1 MVQRGHVHL
10 VAGYGGLTRLL
21 ISGNRGTAISHEDIC
36 VADFVHEIA
45 QTNSFEAAHWAT
57 IGLSSIYI
65 SNLCGICRKNG
76 AIVASSEQLK
86 ALIRSHISRDDGH
99 FYSVAM
105 QVAAHEAKLGHGKLA
120 EELRGLIDAAKTR
133 LGQDGSGKLVPIASA
148 LQSGG
153 KPRGELASLLTVS
166 YPANRLSDMVLD
178 DQASQQ
184 LARIIKEQRLLARIR
199 EHGLSPRRKL
209 LLVGPPGTGKT
220 MTASALAGELGIP
233 LFLVRLDSL
242 ITKFMGE
249 TASKLRQVFDA
260 IADIRGVYFFDE
272 FDAIGSQR
280 GAANDV
286 GEIRR
291 VLNSFL
297 QMIEHDQSNSLI
309 VAATNH
315 PEVLDY
321 ALFRRFDDVLEYQLP
336 TPAQA
341 LDLIRSRLGSFAP
354 KPFKKDGLVE
364 QAQGLSYAEICRAV
378 DESIKD
384 AIMHDQTKVQRAEL
398 GCALGE
404 RRLICTKLAQNNK
417 HQSNNA
423 GSSQR

>member
-1 MVQRGHVHL
+1 M
-10 VAGYGGLTRLL
+10 
-21 ISGNRGTAISHEDIC
+21 
-36 VADFVHEIA
+36 
-45 QTNSFEAAHWAT
+45 
-57 IGLSSIYI
+57 
-65 SNLCGICRKNG
+65 
-76 AIVASSEQLK
+76 ASSEQLK
-86 ALIRSHISRDDGH
+86 ALIKSHITRDDGH

-120 EELRGLIDAAKTR
+120 EELRDMIDAAKTR
-133 LGQDGSGKLVPIASA
+133 LGQDASGKLVPIASA
-148 LQSGG
+148 IGSSA
-153 KPRGELASLLTVS
+153 KPRGELANLLTVT
-166 YPANRLSDMVLD
+166 YPANRLGDMVLD
-178 DQASQQ
+178 ELASSQ
-184 LARIIKEQRLLARIR
+184 LQRIIKEQRLLSRIK

-249 TASKLRQVFDA
+249 TAAKLRQVFDA
-260 IADIRGVYFFDE
+260 IAEIRGVYFFDE

-309 VAATNH
+309 IAATNH

-321 ALFRRFDDVLEYQLP
+321 ALFRRFDDVLEYHLP
-336 TPAQA
+336 TSAQT
-341 LDLIRSRLGSFAP
+341 LDLIRSRLGAFAP
-354 KPFKKDGLVE
+354 KPFKKDGLAE
-364 QAQGLSYAEICRAV
+364 QAEGLSYAEICRAV
-378 DESIKD
+378 DESMKD
-384 AIMHDQTKVQRAEL
+384 AIMHDQSKVQRTEL
-398 GCALGE
+398 GRALEE
-404 RRLICTKLAQNNK
+404 RRLISSKLVQNNK
-417 HQSNNA
+417 HTSKNA
-423 GSSQR
+423 GTNQR